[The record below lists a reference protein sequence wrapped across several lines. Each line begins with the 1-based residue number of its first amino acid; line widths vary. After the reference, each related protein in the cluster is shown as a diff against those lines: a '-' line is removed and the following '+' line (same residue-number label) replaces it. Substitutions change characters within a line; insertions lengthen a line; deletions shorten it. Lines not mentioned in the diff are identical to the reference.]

1 MQNKLSPRFF
11 IIGLVLLWGIWSL
24 WPTFKLQTLT
34 DDERS
39 ELSKQ
44 GNLETLESRAIK
56 QGLDL
61 KGGMYIALEVDVP
74 TLIENIAINKDRK
87 LSSVFS
93 EVREQILLAPET
105 DFFFTFSSLVRDREV
120 KLSRYYYDY
129 GSNSEDI
136 ITALKSEAEDAI
148 DRVLEILQN
157 RIDQFGVAEPTIQ
170 KQGTQ
175 RIIVEL
181 AGVQNSERA
190 RSLLESTALLEFYIV
205 KDVTTTNDLMI
216 KVDQILKK
224 DKSVSSVADQMK
236 TATNQNEQVSGDE
249 SKDDQTVSVSELFGA
264 TEQTESSDSA
274 IVNKDIFAERPFSSM
289 LRSLG
294 NSIGVPEKNSFAV
307 RNMIDR
313 PEIQEKLASIGGAFL
328 FGPKAEEYVLNDGS
342 VEKMIPLYLVDD
354 RAELT
359 GGVVEEAK
367 ANLGPQGTTSAGQP
381 IVNLSM
387 NSDGARKWS
396 ILTGSNIGRQVA
408 IVLDKKVHMA
418 PNIREKI
425 SGGGTLIEGFANIEE
440 AKDIAIVLRAGALP
454 APVEIIEE
462 RVVGPSLGAESVKS
476 GTQSVLIGLAIVLVF
491 MIFYYRMAGSIADFA
506 LIWNIVLVLAI
517 LASLQA
523 TLTLPGIAGL
533 ILTVGMSIDAN
544 VIIFERIREELDK
557 GKTAKAAIDGG
568 YNRALTTIVDAN
580 MTTLIA
586 ALVLWQFGTGPIRG
600 FATVLFWGILI
611 SMFTA
616 IFVTRSIFNV
626 FVNRKGFSI
635 FMLDI
640 LA

>member
-1 MQNKLSPRFF
+1 MQNKLTPRFLL
-11 IIGLVLLWGIWSL
+11 IGLVLVWGIWSL
-24 WPTFKLQTLT
+24 WPTIKLQNLS
-34 DDERS
+34 DDEKNALRD
-39 ELSKQ
+39 EGK
-44 GNLETLESRAIK
+44 LEVIETKAIK

-61 KGGMYIALEVDVP
+61 KGGMYIVLEVDLP
-74 TLIENIAINKDRK
+74 TLIENIAINKDGK
-87 LSSVFS
+87 LSSIFDKIRSDISISPEADFFDLFS
-93 EVREQILLAPET
+93 EHVEKNQL
-105 DFFFTFSSLVRDREV
+105 

-129 GSNSEDI
+129 GSSSDDI
-136 ITALKSEAEDAI
+136 LSSLNDEAEDAI
-148 DRVLEILQN
+148 NRVLEILQN

-170 KQGTQ
+170 KQGSQ

-190 RSLLESTALLEFYIV
+190 RSLLESTALLEFYLV
-205 KDVTTTNDLMI
+205 KDVTTTNELMI
-216 KVDQILKK
+216 KIDQILKK
-224 DKSVSSVADQMK
+224 DKSVVSVAKELKSQEIESDD
-236 TATNQNEQVSGDE
+236 ASSEQA
-249 SKDDQTVSVSELFGA
+249 VSVSELFGGV
-264 TEQTESSDSA
+264 ESTTDEADSA
-274 IVNKDIFAERPFSSM
+274 IVDEDIFAERPFSSL

-294 NSIGVPEKNSFAV
+294 NSIGVPEKNTFAIKKLIEKAEV
-307 RNMIDR
+307 
-313 PEIQEKLASIGGAFL
+313 QERLASMGSNFL
-328 FGPKAEEYVLNDGS
+328 FGHKAEEYVLTDGS
-342 VEKMIPLYLVDD
+342 VERMYALYLLDD
-354 RAELT
+354 QAELT

-387 NSDGARKWS
+387 NSDGARKWA
-396 ILTGSNIGRQVA
+396 IMTGSNVGRQVA

-425 SGGGTLIEGFANIEE
+425 SGGGTLIEGFANIDE

-462 RVVGPSLGAESVKS
+462 RVIGPSLGAESVKS
-476 GTQSVLIGLAIVLVF
+476 GTLSVLIGLVIVLVF
-491 MIFYYRMAGSIADFA
+491 MIFYYRTAGTIADFA
-506 LIWNIVLVLAI
+506 LVWNIVLVLAI

-568 YNRALTTIVDAN
+568 YNRALTTIIDAN

-616 IFVTRSIFNV
+616 IFVTRTIFNA
-626 FVNRKGFSI
+626 FVNRKGFSKLSI
-635 FMLDI
+635 
-640 LA
+640 

>member
-1 MQNKLSPRFF
+1 MQNKLTPRFLL
-11 IIGLVLLWGIWSL
+11 IGLVLVWGIWSL
-24 WPTFKLQTLT
+24 WPTIKLQNLS
-34 DDERS
+34 DDEKDVLRV
-39 ELSKQ
+39 EGK
-44 GNLETLESRAIK
+44 LEEIETKAIK

-61 KGGMYIALEVDVP
+61 KGGMYIVLEVDLP
-74 TLIENIAINKDRK
+74 TLIENIAINKDGK
-87 LSSVFS
+87 LSSIFDEIRADISISPEADFFDLFS
-93 EVREQILLAPET
+93 EYVEKNQL
-105 DFFFTFSSLVRDREV
+105 

-129 GSNSEDI
+129 GSSSDDI
-136 ITALKSEAEDAI
+136 LSSLNDEAEDAI
-148 DRVLEILQN
+148 NRVLEILQN

-170 KQGTQ
+170 KQGSQ

-190 RSLLESTALLEFYIV
+190 RSLLESTALLEFYLV
-205 KDVTTTNDLMI
+205 KDVTTTNELMI
-216 KVDQILKK
+216 KIDQILKK
-224 DKSVSSVADQMK
+224 DKSVASVAKELKSQETVSDE
-236 TATNQNEQVSGDE
+236 TSSEQA
-249 SKDDQTVSVSELFGA
+249 VSVSELFGGVQSTDEA
-264 TEQTESSDSA
+264 DSA
-274 IVNKDIFAERPFSSM
+274 IVDEDIFAERPFSSL

-294 NSIGVPEKNSFAV
+294 NSIGVPEKNTFAIKKLIEKAEV
-307 RNMIDR
+307 
-313 PEIQEKLASIGGAFL
+313 QERLASMGSNFL
-328 FGPKAEEYVLNDGS
+328 FGHKAEEYVLTDGS
-342 VEKMIPLYLVDD
+342 VERMYALYLLDD
-354 RAELT
+354 QAELT

-387 NSDGARKWS
+387 NSDGARKWA
-396 ILTGSNIGRQVA
+396 IMTGSNVGRQVA

-425 SGGGTLIEGFANIEE
+425 SGGGTLIEGFANIDE

-476 GTQSVLIGLAIVLVF
+476 GTLSVLIGLFIVLVF
-491 MIFYYRMAGSIADFA
+491 MILYYRTAGTIADFA
-506 LIWNIVLVLAI
+506 LVWNIVLVLAI

-568 YNRALTTIVDAN
+568 YNRALTTIIDAN

-616 IFVTRSIFNV
+616 IFVTRTIFNAY
-626 FVNRKGFSI
+626 VNRKGFSKLSI
-635 FMLDI
+635 
-640 LA
+640 

>member
-236 TATNQNEQVSGDE
+236 AATNQNEQVSGDE

-626 FVNRKGFSI
+626 FVNRKGFSKLSI
-635 FMLDI
+635 
-640 LA
+640 

>member
-1 MQNKLSPRFF
+1 MQDKLTPRFLL
-11 IIGLVLLWGIWSL
+11 IGLVLIWGLWSL
-24 WPTFKLQTLT
+24 WPTVKLQNLSSEER
-34 DDERS
+34 DE
-39 ELSKQ
+39 LAKQ
-44 GNLETLESRAIK
+44 GRLENIESKAIK

-61 KGGMYIALEVDVP
+61 KGGMYIVLEVDLP
-74 TLIENIAINKDRK
+74 TLVENIAINKDQKLTAVLASIRK
-87 LSSVFS
+87 DISN
-93 EVREQILLAPET
+93 QPEA
-105 DFFFTFSSLVRDREV
+105 DFFNLFSNKVEDKKV

-129 GSNSEDI
+129 GSSTDNI
-136 ITALKSEAEDAI
+136 ITSLKVEAEDAI

-181 AGVQNSERA
+181 AGVQDSERA
-190 RSLLESTALLEFYIV
+190 RALLESTALLEFYLV
-205 KDVTTTNDLMI
+205 KDVTVTNELMI
-216 KVDQILKK
+216 KIDQILKK
-224 DKSVSSVADQMK
+224 DKSLSSVAKKIDSAEKKNNSDTSNDQ
-236 TATNQNEQVSGDE
+236 A
-249 SKDDQTVSVSELFGA
+249 VSVGELFGA
-264 TEQTESSDSA
+264 TESSSESDSA
-274 IVNKDIFAERPFSSM
+274 IVDQDIFAERPFSSL
-289 LRSLG
+289 LRNLG
-294 NSIGVPEKNSFAV
+294 NSIGVPEKNAFAV
-307 RNMIDR
+307 RELISR
-313 PEIQEKLASIGGAFL
+313 PEIRDRLASIGANFL
-328 FGPKAEEYVLNDGS
+328 FEHKAEEYALNDGS
-342 VEKMIPLYLVDD
+342 VEKLYTLYLLDD
-354 RAELT
+354 QAELT

-387 NSDGARKWS
+387 NSDGARKWA
-396 ILTGSNIGRQVA
+396 IMTGSNIGRQVA
-408 IVLDKKVHMA
+408 IVLDNKVHMA

-425 SGGGTLIEGFANIEE
+425 SGGGTLIEGFANIDE

-454 APVEIIEE
+454 APVDIIEE
-462 RVVGPSLGAESVKS
+462 RVIGPSLGADSVRR

-491 MIFYYRMAGSIADFA
+491 MLFYYRTAGSIADFA
-506 LIWNIVLVLAI
+506 LIWNLILVLAI

-616 IFVTRSIFNV
+616 IFVTRTVFNA
-626 FVNRKGFSI
+626 FVNRKGFKSLSI
-635 FMLDI
+635 
-640 LA
+640 

>member
-236 TATNQNEQVSGDE
+236 TANNQNEKVSGDE

-462 RVVGPSLGAESVKS
+462 RVIGPSLGAESVKS

-491 MIFYYRMAGSIADFA
+491 MVFYYRMAGSIADFA

-626 FVNRKGFSI
+626 FVNRKGFSKLSI
-635 FMLDI
+635 
-640 LA
+640 

>member
-1 MQNKLSPRFF
+1 MQSKFSPRFLL
-11 IIGLVLLWGIWSL
+11 IGLVLIWGIWSL
-24 WPTFKLQTLT
+24 WPTFKLQTLSN
-34 DDERS
+34 DERVALS
-39 ELSKQ
+39 EQ

-87 LSSVFS
+87 LSSVF
-93 EVREQILLAPET
+93 EQIRQKTLLSPDT
-105 DFFFTFSSLVRDREV
+105 DFFVTFSNLVNDNKI

-129 GSNSEDI
+129 GSSTDVI
-136 ITALKSEAEDAI
+136 IASLKTEAEDAI

-205 KDVTTTNDLMI
+205 KDITTTNDLMI

-224 DKSVSSVADQMK
+224 DKSVSSLANEIKTTSSLNDEPSDEASKNDQ
-236 TATNQNEQVSGDE
+236 S
-249 SKDDQTVSVSELFGA
+249 VSVSELFGA
-264 TEQTESSDSA
+264 SDQSA
-274 IVNKDIFAERPFSSM
+274 ITDSVTVNDDIFAERPFSSM

-294 NSIGVPEKNSFAV
+294 NSIGVPEKNTFAV
-307 RNMIDR
+307 KKMIERADVKER
-313 PEIQEKLASIGGAFL
+313 LASIGGVFL

-342 VEKMIPLYLVDD
+342 VERMFPLYLLDD
-354 RAELT
+354 KAELT

-396 ILTGSNIGRQVA
+396 IMTGSNIGRQVA

-425 SGGGTLIEGFANIEE
+425 SGGGTLIEGFANIDE

-454 APVEIIEE
+454 APVKIIEE

-491 MIFYYRMAGSIADFA
+491 MIFYYRASGGIADFA

-626 FVNRKGFSI
+626 FVNRKSFTKLSI
-635 FMLDI
+635 
-640 LA
+640 

>member
-1 MQNKLSPRFF
+1 MQNKLTPRFLL
-11 IIGLVLLWGIWSL
+11 IGLVLIWGLWSL
-24 WPTFKLQTLT
+24 WPTIKFQNLS
-34 DDERS
+34 S
-39 ELSKQ
+39 EEKDSLLEQ
-44 GNLETLESRAIK
+44 GRLESIESKVIK

-61 KGGMYIALEVDVP
+61 KGGMYIVLEVDLP
-74 TLIENIAINKDRK
+74 TLVENLAINKDK
-87 LSSVFS
+87 KLTSVLSSVRDDIS
-93 EVREQILLAPET
+93 IQPEA
-105 DFFFTFSSLVRDREV
+105 DFFNLFSQKVETKKL
-120 KLSRYYYDY
+120 KLSRYYYDF
-129 GSNSEDI
+129 GSSTDNI
-136 ITALKSEAEDAI
+136 ITSLKVEAEDAI
-148 DRVLEILQN
+148 NRVLEILQN

-190 RSLLESTALLEFYIV
+190 RALLESTALLEFYLV
-205 KDVTTTNDLMI
+205 KDVTTTNDFMI
-216 KVDQILKK
+216 KIDQLLKK
-224 DKSVSSVADQMK
+224 DKSLSNVAKDMDSVEDK
-236 TATNQNEQVSGDE
+236 DE
-249 SKDDQTVSVSELFGA
+249 PDPNNDKAVSVSELFGGA
-264 TEQTESSDSA
+264 ESSGESDSA
-274 IVNKDIFAERPFSSM
+274 IVNQDMFAERPFSSL

-294 NSIGVPEKNSFAV
+294 NSIGVPEKNAFAV
-307 RNMIDR
+307 KKLLER
-313 PEIQEKLASIGGAFL
+313 PEVDDRLASIGANFL
-328 FGPKAEEYVLNDGS
+328 FGHKAEEYALNDGS
-342 VEKMIPLYLVDD
+342 VEKMYTLYLLDD
-354 RAELT
+354 QAELT

-387 NSDGARKWS
+387 NSDGARKWA
-396 ILTGSNIGRQVA
+396 IMTGSNIGRQVA
-408 IVLDKKVHMA
+408 IVLDNKVHMA

-425 SGGGTLIEGFANIEE
+425 SGGGTLIEGFANIDE

-454 APVEIIEE
+454 APVDIIEE
-462 RVVGPSLGAESVKS
+462 RVIGPSLGADSVRS
-476 GTQSVLIGLAIVLVF
+476 GTQSVLIGLTIVLIF
-491 MIFYYRMAGSIADFA
+491 MLLYYRTAGSIADFA
-506 LIWNIVLVLAI
+506 LIWNLVLVLAI

-568 YNRALTTIVDAN
+568 YNRALTTIIDAN

-616 IFVTRSIFNV
+616 IFVTRTIFNA
-626 FVNRKGFSI
+626 FVNRRGFKKLSI
-635 FMLDI
+635 
-640 LA
+640 

>member
-1 MQNKLSPRFF
+1 MQSKFSPRFLL
-11 IIGLVLLWGIWSL
+11 IGLVLIWGIWSL
-24 WPTFKLQTLT
+24 WPTFKLQTLSN
-34 DDERS
+34 DERVALS
-39 ELSKQ
+39 EQ

-74 TLIENIAINKDRK
+74 TLIENLAINKDRK
-87 LSSVFS
+87 LSFVF
-93 EVREQILLAPET
+93 EQIRQKTLLSPET
-105 DFFFTFSSLVRDREV
+105 DFFVTFSNLVNENKI

-129 GSNSEDI
+129 GSSTDVI
-136 ITALKSEAEDAI
+136 IASLKTEAEDAI

-205 KDVTTTNDLMI
+205 KDITTTNDLMI

-224 DKSVSSVADQMK
+224 DKSVSSLANEIKTTSSLNDEPSDEASKNDQ
-236 TATNQNEQVSGDE
+236 S
-249 SKDDQTVSVSELFGA
+249 VSVSELFGA
-264 TEQTESSDSA
+264 SDQSA
-274 IVNKDIFAERPFSSM
+274 ITDSVTVNDDIFAERPFSSM

-294 NSIGVPEKNSFAV
+294 NSIGVPEKNTFAV
-307 RNMIDR
+307 KKMIERADVKER
-313 PEIQEKLASIGGAFL
+313 LASIGGEFL

-342 VEKMIPLYLVDD
+342 VERMFPLYLLDD
-354 RAELT
+354 KAELT

-396 ILTGSNIGRQVA
+396 IMTGSNIGRQVA

-425 SGGGTLIEGFANIEE
+425 SGGGTLIEGFANIDE

-454 APVEIIEE
+454 APVKIIEE

-491 MIFYYRMAGSIADFA
+491 MIFYYRASGGIADFA

-626 FVNRKGFSI
+626 FINRKSFTKISI
-635 FMLDI
+635 
-640 LA
+640 

>member
-1 MQNKLSPRFF
+1 MQDKLTPRFLL
-11 IIGLVLLWGIWSL
+11 IGLVLIWGLWSL
-24 WPTFKLQTLT
+24 WPTVKLQNLSSEER
-34 DDERS
+34 DE
-39 ELSKQ
+39 LAKQ
-44 GNLETLESRAIK
+44 GRLENIESKAIK

-61 KGGMYIALEVDVP
+61 KGGMYIVLEVDLP
-74 TLIENIAINKDRK
+74 TLVENIAINKDQKLTAVLASIRK
-87 LSSVFS
+87 DISN
-93 EVREQILLAPET
+93 QPEA
-105 DFFFTFSSLVRDREV
+105 DFFNLFSNKVEDKKV

-129 GSNSEDI
+129 GSSTDDI
-136 ITALKSEAEDAI
+136 ITSLKVEAEDAI

-181 AGVQNSERA
+181 AGVQDSERA
-190 RSLLESTALLEFYIV
+190 RALLESTALLEFYLV
-205 KDVTTTNDLMI
+205 KDVTVTNELMI
-216 KVDQILKK
+216 KIDQILKK
-224 DKSVSSVADQMK
+224 DKSLSSVAKKLDSVEKKNNSDPSSDQ
-236 TATNQNEQVSGDE
+236 A
-249 SKDDQTVSVSELFGA
+249 VSVGELFGA
-264 TEQTESSDSA
+264 TESGSESDSA
-274 IVNKDIFAERPFSSM
+274 VVDQDIFAERPFSSL
-289 LRSLG
+289 LRNLG
-294 NSIGVPEKNSFAV
+294 NSIGVPEKNAFAI
-307 RNMIDR
+307 RELINR
-313 PEIQEKLASIGGAFL
+313 PEIRDRLASIGANFL
-328 FGPKAEEYVLNDGS
+328 FEHKAEEYALNDGS
-342 VEKMIPLYLVDD
+342 VEKLYTLYLLDD
-354 RAELT
+354 KAELT

-387 NSDGARKWS
+387 NSDGARKWA
-396 ILTGSNIGRQVA
+396 IMTGSNIGRQVA
-408 IVLDKKVHMA
+408 IVLDNKVHMA

-425 SGGGTLIEGFANIEE
+425 SGGGTLIEGFANIDE

-454 APVEIIEE
+454 APVDIIEE
-462 RVVGPSLGAESVKS
+462 RVIGPSLGADSVRR

-491 MIFYYRMAGSIADFA
+491 MLFYYRTAGSIADFA
-506 LIWNIVLVLAI
+506 LIWNLILVLAI

-616 IFVTRSIFNV
+616 IFVTRTVFNA
-626 FVNRKGFSI
+626 FVNRKGFKSLSI
-635 FMLDI
+635 
-640 LA
+640 

>member
-1 MQNKLSPRFF
+1 MQNKLTPRFLL
-11 IIGLVLLWGIWSL
+11 IGLVLIWGIWSL
-24 WPTFKLQTLT
+24 WPTVKLQNLSN
-34 DDERS
+34 DEKDALRI
-39 ELSKQ
+39 EGK
-44 GNLETLESRAIK
+44 LEEIETKAIK

-61 KGGMYIALEVDVP
+61 KGGMYIVLEVDLP
-74 TLIENIAINKDRK
+74 TLIENIAINKDGK
-87 LSSVFS
+87 LSSIFDKIRADISISPEADFFDLFS
-93 EVREQILLAPET
+93 EYVEKNQL
-105 DFFFTFSSLVRDREV
+105 

-129 GSNSEDI
+129 GSSSDDILNSLND
-136 ITALKSEAEDAI
+136 EAEDAI
-148 DRVLEILQN
+148 NRVLEILQN

-170 KQGTQ
+170 KQGSQ

-190 RSLLESTALLEFYIV
+190 RSLLESTALLEFYLV
-205 KDVTTTNDLMI
+205 KDVTTTNELMI
-216 KVDQILKK
+216 KIDQILKK
-224 DKSVSSVADQMK
+224 DKSVASVAKELKSQEIESDN
-236 TATNQNEQVSGDE
+236 ASSEQA
-249 SKDDQTVSVSELFGA
+249 VSVSELFGGV
-264 TEQTESSDSA
+264 ESTTDEADSA
-274 IVNKDIFAERPFSSM
+274 IVDEDIFAERPFSSL

-294 NSIGVPEKNSFAV
+294 NSIGVPEKNTFAIKKLIEKAEV
-307 RNMIDR
+307 
-313 PEIQEKLASIGGAFL
+313 QERLASMGSNFL
-328 FGPKAEEYVLNDGS
+328 FGHKAEEYVLTDGS
-342 VEKMIPLYLVDD
+342 VERMYALYLLDD
-354 RAELT
+354 QAELT

-387 NSDGARKWS
+387 NSDGARKWA
-396 ILTGSNIGRQVA
+396 IMTGSNVGRQVA

-425 SGGGTLIEGFANIEE
+425 SGGGTLIEGFANIDE

-476 GTQSVLIGLAIVLVF
+476 GTLSVLIGLVIVLVF
-491 MIFYYRMAGSIADFA
+491 MILYYRTAGTIADFA
-506 LIWNIVLVLAI
+506 LVWNIVLVLAI

-568 YNRALTTIVDAN
+568 YNRALTTIIDAN

-616 IFVTRSIFNV
+616 IFVTRTIFNAY
-626 FVNRKGFSI
+626 VNRKGFSKLSI
-635 FMLDI
+635 
-640 LA
+640 

>member
-1 MQNKLSPRFF
+1 MAGTAQIIEPKLV
-11 IIGLVLLWGIWSL
+11 IHDEKDVLRVEG
-24 WPTFKLQTLT
+24 KL
-34 DDERS
+34 E
-39 ELSKQ
+39 EI
-44 GNLETLESRAIK
+44 ETKAIK

-61 KGGMYIALEVDVP
+61 KGGMYIVLEVDLP
-74 TLIENIAINKDRK
+74 TLIENIAINKDGK
-87 LSSVFS
+87 LSSIFDKIRADISISPEADFFDLFS
-93 EVREQILLAPET
+93 EYVEKNQL
-105 DFFFTFSSLVRDREV
+105 

-129 GSNSEDI
+129 GSSSDDI
-136 ITALKSEAEDAI
+136 LSSLNDEAEDAI
-148 DRVLEILQN
+148 NRVLEILQN

-170 KQGTQ
+170 KQGNQ

-190 RSLLESTALLEFYIV
+190 RSLLESTALLEFYLV
-205 KDVTTTNDLMI
+205 KDVTTTNELMI
-216 KVDQILKK
+216 KIDQILKK
-224 DKSVSSVADQMK
+224 DKSVASVAKELKSQETVSDD
-236 TATNQNEQVSGDE
+236 ASSEQA
-249 SKDDQTVSVSELFGA
+249 VSVSELFGGVQSTDEA
-264 TEQTESSDSA
+264 DSA
-274 IVNKDIFAERPFSSM
+274 IVDEDIFAERPFSSL

-294 NSIGVPEKNSFAV
+294 NSIGVPEKNTFAIKKLIEKAEV
-307 RNMIDR
+307 
-313 PEIQEKLASIGGAFL
+313 QERLASMGSNFL
-328 FGPKAEEYVLNDGS
+328 FGHKADEYVLTDGS
-342 VEKMIPLYLVDD
+342 VERMYALYLLDD
-354 RAELT
+354 QAELT

-387 NSDGARKWS
+387 NSDGARKWA
-396 ILTGSNIGRQVA
+396 IMTGSNVGRQVA

-425 SGGGTLIEGFANIEE
+425 SGGGTLIEGFANIDE

-476 GTQSVLIGLAIVLVF
+476 GTLSVLIGLVIVLVF
-491 MIFYYRMAGSIADFA
+491 MILYYRTAGTIADFA
-506 LIWNIVLVLAI
+506 LVWNIVLVLAI

-568 YNRALTTIVDAN
+568 YNRALTTIIDAN

-616 IFVTRSIFNV
+616 IFVTRTIFNAY
-626 FVNRKGFSI
+626 VNRKGFSKLSI
-635 FMLDI
+635 
-640 LA
+640 

>member
-1 MQNKLSPRFF
+1 MQNKLTPRFLL
-11 IIGLVLLWGIWSL
+11 IGLVLVWGFWSL
-24 WPTFKLQTLT
+24 WPTIKLQNLS
-34 DDERS
+34 DDEKDVLRV
-39 ELSKQ
+39 EGK
-44 GNLETLESRAIK
+44 LEEIETKAIK

-61 KGGMYIALEVDVP
+61 KGGMYIVLEVDLP
-74 TLIENIAINKDRK
+74 TLIENIAINKDGK
-87 LSSVFS
+87 LSSIFDKIRADISISPEADFFDLFS
-93 EVREQILLAPET
+93 EYVEKNQL
-105 DFFFTFSSLVRDREV
+105 

-129 GSNSEDI
+129 GSSSDDI
-136 ITALKSEAEDAI
+136 LSSLNDEAEDAI
-148 DRVLEILQN
+148 NRVLEILQN

-170 KQGTQ
+170 KQGNQ

-190 RSLLESTALLEFYIV
+190 RSLLESTALLEFYLV
-205 KDVTTTNDLMI
+205 KDVTTTNELMI
-216 KVDQILKK
+216 KIDQILKK
-224 DKSVSSVADQMK
+224 DKSVASVAKELKSQETVSDE
-236 TATNQNEQVSGDE
+236 TSSEQA
-249 SKDDQTVSVSELFGA
+249 VSVSELFGGVQSTDEA
-264 TEQTESSDSA
+264 DSA
-274 IVNKDIFAERPFSSM
+274 IVDEDIFAERPFSSL

-294 NSIGVPEKNSFAV
+294 NSIGVPEKNTFAIKKLIEKAEV
-307 RNMIDR
+307 
-313 PEIQEKLASIGGAFL
+313 QERLASMGSNFL
-328 FGPKAEEYVLNDGS
+328 FGHKAEEYVLTDGS
-342 VEKMIPLYLVDD
+342 VERMYALYLLDD
-354 RAELT
+354 QAELT

-387 NSDGARKWS
+387 NSDGARKWA
-396 ILTGSNIGRQVA
+396 IMTGSNVGRQVA

-425 SGGGTLIEGFANIEE
+425 SGGGTLIEGFANIDE

-476 GTQSVLIGLAIVLVF
+476 GTLSVLIGLFIVLVF
-491 MIFYYRMAGSIADFA
+491 MILYYRTAGTIADFA
-506 LIWNIVLVLAI
+506 LVWNIVLVLAI

-568 YNRALTTIVDAN
+568 YNRALTTIIDAN

-616 IFVTRSIFNV
+616 IFVTRTIFNAY
-626 FVNRKGFSI
+626 VNRKGFSKLSI
-635 FMLDI
+635 
-640 LA
+640 

>member
-148 DRVLEILQN
+148 NRVLEILQN

-236 TATNQNEQVSGDE
+236 AATNQNEQVSGDE

-491 MIFYYRMAGSIADFA
+491 MVFYYRMAGSIADFA

-626 FVNRKGFSI
+626 FVNRKGFSKLSI
-635 FMLDI
+635 
-640 LA
+640 

>member
-249 SKDDQTVSVSELFGA
+249 SKDDQTVSVSELFGT

-626 FVNRKGFSI
+626 FVNRKGFSKLSI
-635 FMLDI
+635 
-640 LA
+640 

>member
-1 MQNKLSPRFF
+1 MQDKLTPRFLL
-11 IIGLVLLWGIWSL
+11 IGLILIWGLWSL
-24 WPTFKLQTLT
+24 WPTFKLQTLS
-34 DDERS
+34 DNDKNILEDKGKLR
-39 ELSKQ
+39 
-44 GNLETLESRAIK
+44 NLESKAIK

-61 KGGMYIALEVDVP
+61 KGGMYIALEVDIP
-74 TLIENIAINKDRK
+74 TLIENIAINKDQK
-87 LSSVFS
+87 LTSVFES
-93 EVREQILLAPET
+93 IRNEILQSPET
-105 DFFFTFSSLVRDREV
+105 DFFTSFSSFIDQRNV

-129 GSNSEDI
+129 GSNTNDI
-136 ITALKSEAEDAI
+136 IDGLKTEADDAI
-148 DRVLEILQN
+148 NRVLEILQN

-190 RSLLESTALLEFYIV
+190 RALLESTALLEFYLV
-205 KDVTTTNDLMI
+205 KDVTTTNDFMI
-216 KVDQILKK
+216 KIDQILKK
-224 DKSVSSVADQMK
+224 NKSLTDVAKEPEPSPNDNK
-236 TATNQNEQVSGDE
+236 SDSNEDE
-249 SKDDQTVSVSELFGA
+249 AVSVSDLFGEA
-264 TEQTESSDSA
+264 TDTGSENDST
-274 IVNKDIFAERPFSSM
+274 VVDQDMFAERPFSSL
-289 LRSLG
+289 LRNLG
-294 NSIGVPEKNSFAV
+294 NSIGVPEKNAFA
-307 RNMIDR
+307 IKQIISK
-313 PEIQEKLASIGGAFL
+313 PEIRDRLASIGGNFL
-328 FGPKAEEYVLNDGS
+328 FGHKAEEYVLNDGS
-342 VEKMIPLYLVDD
+342 VEKMYTLYLLDD
-354 RAELT
+354 QAELT

-387 NSDGARKWS
+387 NSDGARKWA
-396 ILTGSNIGRQVA
+396 IMTGSNIGRRVA
-408 IVLDKKVHMA
+408 IVLDNKVHMA

-425 SGGGTLIEGFANIEE
+425 SGGGTLIEGFANIDE

-454 APVEIIEE
+454 APVDIVEE
-462 RVVGPSLGAESVKS
+462 KVVGPSLGAESVKR
-476 GTQSVLIGLAIVLVF
+476 GTQSVLIGLAIVL
-491 MIFYYRMAGSIADFA
+491 IFILVYYRTAGSIADFA
-506 LIWNIVLVLAI
+506 LIWNLILVLAI

-616 IFVTRSIFNV
+616 IFVTRTVFNA
-626 FVNRKGFSI
+626 FVNRKGFKKLNI
-635 FMLDI
+635 
-640 LA
+640 

>member
-1 MQNKLSPRFF
+1 MQNKLTPRFLL
-11 IIGLVLLWGIWSL
+11 IGLVLVWGIWSL
-24 WPTFKLQTLT
+24 WPTIKLQNLS
-34 DDERS
+34 DDEKNALRD
-39 ELSKQ
+39 EGK
-44 GNLETLESRAIK
+44 LEEIETKAIK

-61 KGGMYIALEVDVP
+61 KGGMYIVLEVDLP
-74 TLIENIAINKDRK
+74 TLIENIAINKDGK
-87 LSSVFS
+87 LSSIFDKIRTDISISPEADFFDLFS
-93 EVREQILLAPET
+93 EHVEKNQL
-105 DFFFTFSSLVRDREV
+105 

-129 GSNSEDI
+129 GSSSDDI
-136 ITALKSEAEDAI
+136 LSSLNDEAEDAI
-148 DRVLEILQN
+148 NRVLEILQN

-170 KQGTQ
+170 KQGSQ

-190 RSLLESTALLEFYIV
+190 RSLLESTALLEFYLV
-205 KDVTTTNDLMI
+205 KDVTTTNELMI
-216 KVDQILKK
+216 KIDQILKK
-224 DKSVSSVADQMK
+224 DKSVASVAKELKSQEIESDD
-236 TATNQNEQVSGDE
+236 ASSEQA
-249 SKDDQTVSVSELFGA
+249 VSVSELFGGV
-264 TEQTESSDSA
+264 ESTTDEADSA
-274 IVNKDIFAERPFSSM
+274 IVDEDIFAERPFSSL

-294 NSIGVPEKNSFAV
+294 NSIGVPEKNTFAIKKLIEKAEV
-307 RNMIDR
+307 
-313 PEIQEKLASIGGAFL
+313 QERLASMGSNFL
-328 FGPKAEEYVLNDGS
+328 FGHKAEEYVLTDGS
-342 VEKMIPLYLVDD
+342 VERMYALYLLDD
-354 RAELT
+354 QAELT

-387 NSDGARKWS
+387 NSDGARKWA
-396 ILTGSNIGRQVA
+396 IMTGSNVGRQVA

-425 SGGGTLIEGFANIEE
+425 SGGGTLIEGFANIDE

-462 RVVGPSLGAESVKS
+462 RVIGPSLGAESVKS
-476 GTQSVLIGLAIVLVF
+476 GTLSVLIGLVIVLVF
-491 MIFYYRMAGSIADFA
+491 MIFYYRTAGTIADFA
-506 LIWNIVLVLAI
+506 LVWNIVLVLAI

-568 YNRALTTIVDAN
+568 YNRALTTIIDAN

-616 IFVTRSIFNV
+616 IFVTRTIFNAY
-626 FVNRKGFSI
+626 VNRKGFSKLSI
-635 FMLDI
+635 
-640 LA
+640 

>member
-1 MQNKLSPRFF
+1 MQSKFSPRFLL
-11 IIGLVLLWGIWSL
+11 IGLVLIWGIWSL
-24 WPTFKLQTLT
+24 WPTFKLQTLSN
-34 DDERS
+34 DERVALS
-39 ELSKQ
+39 EQ

-87 LSSVFS
+87 LSFVF
-93 EVREQILLAPET
+93 EQIRQKTLLSPET
-105 DFFFTFSSLVRDREV
+105 DFFVTFSNLVNENKI

-129 GSNSEDI
+129 GSSTDVI
-136 ITALKSEAEDAI
+136 IASLKTEAEDAI

-205 KDVTTTNDLMI
+205 KDITTTNDLMI

-224 DKSVSSVADQMK
+224 DKSVSSIANEIETTSSLNNEPSDEASKNDQ
-236 TATNQNEQVSGDE
+236 SL
-249 SKDDQTVSVSELFGA
+249 SVSELFGD
-264 TEQTESSDSA
+264 SDQSA
-274 IVNKDIFAERPFSSM
+274 ITDSVTVNDDIFAERPFSSM

-294 NSIGVPEKNSFAV
+294 NSIGVPEKNTFAV
-307 RNMIDR
+307 KKMIERADVKER
-313 PEIQEKLASIGGAFL
+313 LASIGGVFL

-342 VEKMIPLYLVDD
+342 VERMFPLYLLDD
-354 RAELT
+354 KAELT

-396 ILTGSNIGRQVA
+396 IMTGSNIGRQVA

-425 SGGGTLIEGFANIEE
+425 SGGGTLIEGFANMDE

-454 APVEIIEE
+454 APVKIIEE

-491 MIFYYRMAGSIADFA
+491 MIFYYRASGGIADFA

-568 YNRALTTIVDAN
+568 YNRALTTIIDAN

-626 FVNRKGFSI
+626 FVNRKSFTKLSI
-635 FMLDI
+635 
-640 LA
+640 